1 MCLYLTSLSLVLIV
15 TVELYENLLTE
26 SLVLRRGE
34 EFEVTPASSE
44 LLFYPASRVV
54 TISGMTTTA

>member
-1 MCLYLTSLSLVLIV
+1 MVI
-15 TVELYENLLTE
+15 VELYVNLLTE
-26 SLVLRRGE
+26 SLVFRRGE

-54 TISGMTTTA
+54 TISGMRTTLQLKLLK